1 VSQVY
6 IFVFF
11 IYLKPY
17 KETITQAEN
26 TRESAPFC
34 WSSDLMWFKNLQLY
48 RLPAGWKM
56 TSTLFEERLN
66 VRPLQPCNN
75 HELESR
81 GWVSPCSDG
90 VLLRAVGQQRLIA
103 LGVES
108 RLLPASVV
116 RQEAED
122 RAAMLAERQGYKLG
136 RGRMREL
143 REQITLEL
151 LPRAFTRRYS
161 TWVWI
166 DPVNGWLG
174 IDTPS
179 TARAEEVIEYLHKAL
194 DNFPLTSLRT
204 ARSPGS
210 AMAGWLAGGA
220 PAGFTVDQ
228 DCELRSVS
236 EEKAT
241 IRYTHHSLDG
251 SEIKNHLT
259 TGKVPTRLALTFND
273 RVSFVLTDKLELKRL
288 DFLDVV
294 REGLANEGDD
304 EAIFDAEF
312 ALMTGELVR
321 LLPALLE
328 ALGGEM

>member
-1 VSQVY
+1 
-6 IFVFF
+6 
-11 IYLKPY
+11 
-17 KETITQAEN
+17 
-26 TRESAPFC
+26 
-34 WSSDLMWFKNLQLY
+34 MWFKNLQLY

-56 TSTLFEERLN
+56 TSALFGECLN
-66 VRPLQPCNN
+66 ARPLQPCGNQ
-75 HELESR
+75 EFESR
-81 GWVSPCSDG
+81 GWISPRGDD
-90 VLLRAVGQQRLIA
+90 VLLRAVGRQWLIA

-122 RAAMLAERQGYKLG
+122 RATTLAERQGYKLG
-136 RGRMREL
+136 RSKMKEL

-151 LPRAFTRRYS
+151 LPRAFTRRHR

-174 IDTPS
+174 IDTSS
-179 TARAEEVIEYLHKAL
+179 TARAEEVIECLHKVF
-194 DNFPLTSLRT
+194 DDFPLASLRT

-210 AMAGWLAGGA
+210 AMADWLVGGA
-220 PAGFTVDQ
+220 PAGFSVDQ

-241 IRYTHHSLDG
+241 IRYTHHPLDG

-259 TGKVPTRLALTFND
+259 TGKAPTRLALTFND
-273 RVSFVLTDKLELKRL
+273 RVSFVLTEKFELKRL

-294 REGLANEGDD
+294 REELGSEEDD

-328 ALGGEM
+328 ALGGEL